1 MDSMDTVDR
10 AVGDPG
16 GQVIIDDEVVKLRYI
31 IFILNRKKAL
41 SRLKMS
47 NPIKSDAVKK
57 KKKWLGEISQAKM
70 FQQNLWIYKSYYMN
84 FKHKNMRHM
93 PL

>member
-1 MDSMDTVDR
+1 MDTVDR

-31 IFILNRKKAL
+31 IFILNHKKAL

-57 KKKWLGEISQAKM
+57 NDLE
-70 FQQNLWIYKSYYMN
+70 KSLKPKCFNRTYEYTS
-84 FKHKNMRHM
+84 HTT
-93 PL
+93 

>member
-1 MDSMDTVDR
+1 MDTVDR

-31 IFILNRKKAL
+31 IFILNHQKSMR

-47 NPIKSDAVKK
+47 NPIKSNAVKK
-57 KKKWLGEISQAKM
+57 KNLTICSPGSHEIETV
-70 FQQNLWIYKSYYMN
+70 
-84 FKHKNMRHM
+84 
-93 PL
+93 

>member
-1 MDSMDTVDR
+1 MDTVDR

-31 IFILNRKKAL
+31 IFILNHKKAL

-57 KKKWLGEISQAKM
+57 KKKITWRNLSSQ
-70 FQQNLWIYKSYYMN
+70 NVSTELMN
-84 FKHKNMRHM
+84 IQVILHE
-93 PL
+93 L

>member
-1 MDSMDTVDR
+1 MDTVDR

-31 IFILNRKKAL
+31 IFILNHKKAL

-57 KKKWLGEISQAKM
+57 K
-70 FQQNLWIYKSYYMN
+70 
-84 FKHKNMRHM
+84 
-93 PL
+93 